1 MAEYEKAVHIPEQ
14 ADNLMTYALSIWV
27 CSKIK
32 LSRGNNGIIK
42 RKFIT
47 FGIEADNLKAAKQ
60 KLERIE
66 TDILGNFKA
75 LGVQAR
81 PLNGLERF
89 RAFYTV
95 LSMRAKKTNFGF
107 HWDLVH

>member
-14 ADNLMTYALSIWV
+14 ADNFNDIRIEYMGML
-27 CSKIK
+27 KNQ

-81 PLNGLERF
+81 PLNGLERLELLHCTF
-89 RAFYTV
+89 NEGEKRQIR
-95 LSMRAKKTNFGF
+95 LSLGFGT
-107 HWDLVH
+107 